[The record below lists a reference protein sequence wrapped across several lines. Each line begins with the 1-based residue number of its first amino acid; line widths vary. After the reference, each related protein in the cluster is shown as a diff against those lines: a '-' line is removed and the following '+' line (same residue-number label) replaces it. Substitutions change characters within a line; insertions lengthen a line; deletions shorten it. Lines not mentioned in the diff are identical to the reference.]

1 MVAQICDRWS
11 PARYILKA
19 PDLLQSASKGD
30 LPKLFCIGASVYKL
44 YPCRCMNVNWCWQT
58 YIHRSVYTNVVSMCR
73 GYICVF
79 LQMQHWIMHY
89 NLHAVFLEIVLQQ
102 LYVVFMVWDQ
112 KKLGH
117 IGSSFGA
124 SCSLHTT
131 CQPITVPPGCFP
143 LSFRS
148 DESTTGGRINVKRL
162 IIVVTNG
169 GGI

>member
-58 YIHRSVYTNVVSMCR
+58 YIYRSLYTNVVSMCR
-73 GYICVF
+73 GYIYVF
-79 LQMQHWIMHY
+79 VQMQHWIMHY

-102 LYVVFMVWDQ
+102 LYVVFTVWDQ
-112 KKLGH
+112 KNWVTSGPHLGLPVH
-117 IGSSFGA
+117 STQHVSQSQCHLGVFHSVSGQMNQPQVAGSMW
-124 SCSLHTT
+124 
-131 CQPITVPPGCFP
+131 
-143 LSFRS
+143 
-148 DESTTGGRINVKRL
+148 NV
-162 IIVVTNG
+162 
-169 GGI
+169 